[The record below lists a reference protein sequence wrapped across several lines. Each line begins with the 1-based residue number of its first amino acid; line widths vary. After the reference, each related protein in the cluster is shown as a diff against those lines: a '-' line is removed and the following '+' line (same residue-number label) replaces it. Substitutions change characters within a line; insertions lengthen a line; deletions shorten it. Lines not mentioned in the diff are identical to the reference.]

1 MILITGINGEMGHAL
16 ISKLH
21 DSKSQKIVGLDIK
34 PPNTK
39 IKTLLHNSYV
49 GDIRDNDLIEKIFHE
64 NQIDTVYHLAAILS
78 TKAESIPFLAHQI
91 NVDGFLNLMKQIIQ
105 KGELVKFFFPSSIA
119 VYTIN
124 NDINYPITEEE
135 FDSPNNIYG
144 CNKLYCEKLGQ
155 YFSEYSNQNY
165 IDFRSIRFCG
175 IISAETLPQGGTSD
189 YAPEMIH
196 NAFQNK
202 NYSCFVGPESCIPFM
217 VMPDAI
223 NAIIK
228 LMETDK
234 KQLKKTTYHIQ
245 AFNPTVEDIYKKVVS
260 IFPDFKLDYIINDKR
275 QNLIN
280 SWPSNLNQTAAIND
294 WGWNP
299 KYNFDSAFD
308 EYLIPNIQKKYKK

>member
-34 PPNTK
+34 PPKTK

-64 NQIDTVYHLAAILS
+64 NEIDTVYHLAAILS

-105 KGELVKFFFPSSIA
+105 KGEIVKFFFPSSIA

-124 NDINYPITEEE
+124 NNIDYPITEEE
-135 FDSPNNIYG
+135 FASPNNIYG

-155 YFSEYSNQNY
+155 YFSEYSSQNY

-175 IISAETLPQGGTSD
+175 IISAQTLPQGGTSD

-228 LMETDK
+228 LMEADK
-234 KQLKKTTYHIQ
+234 NQLKKTTYHIQ
-245 AFNPTVEDIYKKVVS
+245 AFNPTVEDIYKKIVS
-260 IFPDFKLDYIINDKR
+260 IFPNFKLDYRINDKR

-294 WGWNP
+294 WGWKP
-299 KYNFDSAFD
+299 KYDFDSGFD